1 MFNSCLLPSFC
12 NFNSL
17 QILFDGFFEI
27 LFEKKPSLRKKF
39 WSIYRE
45 ALSVMWSNFTLVKYN
60 YKISNIYHQIKF
72 WKIIMNRSSIKK
84 LLLKI
89 LQYSH
94 KNSCVGVS
102 LETFSPETLLKWLQ
116 HRCFPVNIAKIL
128 RTLVLKN
135 ICERL
140 FERFATWAN
149 NITNNIGSEE
159 DIFSKTKQKTI
170 LKLS

>member
-1 MFNSCLLPSFC
+1 
-12 NFNSL
+12 
-17 QILFDGFFEI
+17 
-27 LFEKKPSLRKKF
+27 
-39 WSIYRE
+39 
-45 ALSVMWSNFTLVKYN
+45 MWSNFTLVKYN

-140 FERFATWAN
+140 FERFAT
-149 NITNNIGSEE
+149 
-159 DIFSKTKQKTI
+159 
-170 LKLS
+170 